1 VRARRRAGQLAV
13 AFATG
18 ADRLQACFTS
28 EDAVALRRM
37 LQGFRDGVRNQV
49 GQVAHSLWARDSA

>member
-1 VRARRRAGQLAV
+1 VLTDFKRG
-13 AFATG
+13 
-18 ADRLQACFTS
+18 FTT

-49 GQVAHSLWARDSA
+49 GQVVHSLWARDSA